1 MNKKAALEAF
11 KSYADLYDTDDIKIK
26 LKIDHTY
33 RVADIAFRIGVQQ
46 LGDLIIAYPDSWV

>member
-1 MNKKAALEAF
+1 MNKQAAIEAF

-33 RVADIAFRIGVQQ
+33 RVADIASRIAVE
-46 LGDLIIAYPDSWV
+46 